1 MMARQSLKASVP
13 DRVISSMRLKRV
25 EDELPVPQER
35 SRDEGISQRQ
45 ERRQALE
52 YPPLGIA

>member
-1 MMARQSLKASVP
+1 MARQSLKASVP